1 MAPQIITGY
10 IDSVLE
16 PVLYYKSL
24 LLRTY
29 GALIVWALL
38 GSYYTSVLKPVL
50 YWARVQ
56 LTYHPTKITQN
67 DPIKAK
73 PNGNSS

>member
-1 MAPQIITGY
+1 MLPILL
-10 IDSVLE
+10 VL
-16 PVLYYKSL
+16 PPYGFIWLDLYNIVDIL
-24 LLRTY
+24 LFEQHY
-29 GALIVWALL
+29 SA
-38 GSYYTSVLKPVL
+38 L

-73 PNGNSS
+73 PNGNSSQIMVLF